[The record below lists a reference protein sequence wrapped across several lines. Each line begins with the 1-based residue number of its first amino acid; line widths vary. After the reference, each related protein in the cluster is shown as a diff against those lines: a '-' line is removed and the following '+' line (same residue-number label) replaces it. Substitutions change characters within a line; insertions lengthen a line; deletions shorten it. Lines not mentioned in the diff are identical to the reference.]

1 MMMRQASLLLVFALA
16 AACGGSQRPAP
27 QVRMTARDI
36 IDASSPAIV
45 RIESGEAKVG
55 TGFIL
60 SSDGLIATNL
70 HVIEGESSI
79 HVKLYKDPTE
89 YPATVIV
96 GVDKGHDLALLRI
109 TPKKPLP
116 VLRLGDSSAVSAGD
130 RIYAIGN
137 PLGVFDYS
145 ITDGLIS
152 QVRPLSPE
160 LTILQI
166 SAAISQGSSGGP
178 LFNQFGEVIG
188 VTTAIITQGQAI
200 NLAVPANYL
209 RPMIQTQQSIS
220 LDEFAR
226 VTKDSANAHVS
237 AEDES
242 DVKIERKIPDHPV
255 TVWTG
260 CDEAQM
266 EDILRS
272 IGDTI
277 AIGAPL
283 YNQGTKEGFE
293 GCFRVYEG
301 MSLKF
306 GRDAG
311 CKGVRDAFISGL
323 DRAKALKSYKEKA
336 WALRDTFDGL
346 INAFGRWCEQ
356 DAACKAKFSKPVPP
370 ALMSDQHSLPV
381 RHRRDA
387 APRALLRPQR
397 LRRGDGRAPR
407 HRRREQRHPLRRQDG
422 PRHRRRDL
430 PGAPGPPGDA

>member
-1 MMMRQASLLLVFALA
+1 VLRRSVSRGASACGSPTLRGLESFMMRRRAPVLLVALAVASL
-16 AACGGSQRPAP
+16 AACGGKQKASSKSG
-27 QVRMTARDI
+27 MTARDI
-36 IDASSPAIV
+36 IDQSSPAIV

-70 HVIEGESSI
+70 HVIEGESAI
-79 HVKLYKDPTE
+79 RVRLYKDPSE

-109 TPKKPLP
+109 KAKKALP
-116 VLRLGDSSAVSAGD
+116 TLRLGDSSAVSAGD

-209 RPMIQTQQSIS
+209 RPMIKQQQSIS

-226 VTKDSANAHVS
+226 VTKDSDKAHS
-237 AEDES
+237 TNDDA

-255 TVWTG
+255 TIWTG
-260 CDEAQM
+260 CDETQM

-272 IGDTI
+272 IGDAI

-283 YNQGTKEGFE
+283 YNGQSREPTDPGYDPKGFE
-293 GCFRVYEG
+293 SCFRVYEG
-301 MSLKF
+301 TSLRF
-306 GRDAG
+306 GRDAA
-311 CKGVRDAFISGL
+311 CKGVRDAFVSGL
-323 DRAKALKSYKEKA
+323 DRAKAMRTYKEKA

-356 DAACKAKFSKPVPP
+356 DAACKKKFSKPVPP
-370 ALMSDQHSLPV
+370 ASH
-381 RHRRDA
+381 
-387 APRALLRPQR
+387 
-397 LRRGDGRAPR
+397 
-407 HRRREQRHPLRRQDG
+407 
-422 PRHRRRDL
+422 
-430 PGAPGPPGDA
+430 

>member
-1 MMMRQASLLLVFALA
+1 MMRQSSMLLVVAFA
-16 AACGGSQRPAP
+16 AACGGGQKAAKHSE
-27 QVRMTARDI
+27 MTARDI

-60 SSDGLIATNL
+60 SADGLVATNL
-70 HVIEGESSI
+70 HVIEGESTI
-79 HVKLYKDPTE
+79 RVRLYKDPTE

-109 TPKKPLP
+109 MPKKPLP
-116 VLRLGDSSAVSAGD
+116 VLRLGDSSVVSAGD

-152 QVRPLSPE
+152 QVRPLSQE

-200 NLAVPANYL
+200 NLAVPSNYL
-209 RPMIQTQQSIS
+209 RPMIKQQVKIP

-226 VTKDSANAHVS
+226 VTKEGAEAHAS
-237 AEDES
+237 GGGDE
-242 DVKIERKIPDHPV
+242 DVKVERRIPDHPV
-255 TVWTG
+255 TIWTG
-260 CDEAQM
+260 CDPNQM

-272 IGDTI
+272 ISDTI

-301 MSLKF
+301 TSLRF
-306 GRDAG
+306 GKDAA
-311 CKGVRDAFISGL
+311 CQGVREAFASGL
-323 DRAKALKSYKEKA
+323 DRAKGLKSFKEKA

-356 DAACKAKFSKPVPP
+356 DATCSKKFSRK
-370 ALMSDQHSLPV
+370 
-381 RHRRDA
+381 
-387 APRALLRPQR
+387 AP
-397 LRRGDGRAPR
+397 
-407 HRRREQRHPLRRQDG
+407 
-422 PRHRRRDL
+422 
-430 PGAPGPPGDA
+430 

>member
-1 MMMRQASLLLVFALA
+1 MCACAAFVGGLTRREATVGDGGYLGERRLESFMMRRSSPLLLIVAMA
-16 AACGGSQRPAP
+16 VACGARQKPAQTP
-27 QVRMTARDI
+27 GQGMSARDI

-45 RIESGEAKVG
+45 RIEAGEAKVG
-55 TGFIL
+55 TGFIVDA
-60 SSDGLIATNL
+60 SGLIATNL
-70 HVIEGESSI
+70 HVIGGESNI
-79 HVKLYKDPTE
+79 RVRLYKDPTE
-89 YPATVIV
+89 YPATVIA
-96 GVDKGHDLALLRI
+96 GIDERHDLALLRI
-109 TPKKPLP
+109 KAKKPLP
-116 VLRLGDSSAVSAGD
+116 TLKLGDSSTVSAGD

-209 RPMIQTQQSIS
+209 RPMMKEQVALS

-226 VTKDSANAHVS
+226 VTRES
-237 AEDES
+237 AESRNADIDD
-242 DVKIERKIPDHPV
+242 DVKIERKIPEHPV
-255 TVWTG
+255 SVWNG
-260 CDEAQM
+260 CGEKDM
-266 EDILRS
+266 EEVLRA

-283 YNQGTKEGFE
+283 YNKQTPEGYE
-293 GCFRVYEG
+293 ACFRVYEG
-301 MSLKF
+301 TAMRFEK
-306 GRDAG
+306 DAP
-311 CKGVRDAFISGL
+311 CKGVRQAFLDGL
-323 DRAKALKSYKEKA
+323 TRTKPMTSYKEKA

-356 DAACKAKFSKPVPP
+356 DAACMKKFKG
-370 ALMSDQHSLPV
+370 
-381 RHRRDA
+381 
-387 APRALLRPQR
+387 RP
-397 LRRGDGRAPR
+397 
-407 HRRREQRHPLRRQDG
+407 
-422 PRHRRRDL
+422 
-430 PGAPGPPGDA
+430 